1 MNGWSAFTKET
12 EEKVNPNEKDKTKEE
27 EDVNVDSGF
36 GKKHDKILTTE
47 ENLKRK
53 RELNYYPQS
62 EDTSDSI
69 EDTGKTNT

>member
-1 MNGWSAFTKET
+1 MAFKMNGWSAFTKEGKT
-12 EEKVNPNEKDKTKEE
+12 DKTKEE

>member
-1 MNGWSAFTKET
+1 MAFKMNGWSAFTKEGKT
-12 EEKVNPNEKDKTKEE
+12 DKTKEE
-27 EDVNVDSGF
+27 DVDHEF
-36 GKKHDKILTTE
+36 KKSHDKILTTE

-53 RELNYYPQS
+53 RELNYDPQS